1 VRTVVEKR
9 EAKRYLV
16 TGIVQGVGFRFFTER
31 VAEQL
36 GIAGFVRNR
45 HDSRVEVY
53 AIGTPEQHRALRR
66 ELERGPR
73 GASVE
78 RVEEEAAQLDPRYA
92 DDFSI
97 EYNA

>member
-1 VRTVVEKR
+1 MAETR
-9 EAKRYLV
+9 EAKRYFV
-16 TGIVQGVGFRFFTER
+16 RGIVQGVGFRFFAER
-31 VAEQL
+31 VAERL

-45 HDSRVEVY
+45 YDSRVEIY
-53 AIGTPEQHRALRR
+53 AIGTPEQHRALRA

-78 RVEEEAAQLDPRYA
+78 QVEEEIAELDARYA
-92 DDFSI
+92 DDFTI

>member
-1 VRTVVEKR
+1 MRTVVETR

-16 TGIVQGVGFRFFTER
+16 TGIVQGVGFRFFTEQ

-45 HDSRVEVY
+45 YDSRVEVY
-53 AIGTPEQHRALRR
+53 AIGTPEQHQALRTK
-66 ELERGPR
+66 LERGPR

-78 RVEEEAAQLDPRYA
+78 RVEEEIAEMDTRYA
-92 DDFSI
+92 DGFTI